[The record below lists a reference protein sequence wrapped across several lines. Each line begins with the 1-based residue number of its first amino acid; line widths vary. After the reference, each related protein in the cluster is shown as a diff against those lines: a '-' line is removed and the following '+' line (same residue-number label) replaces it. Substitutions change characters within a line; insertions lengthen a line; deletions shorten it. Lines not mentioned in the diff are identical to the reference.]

1 MSYSP
6 EVVATGFTFPESPR
20 WHGGRKAFYFVDL
33 DAGNLFELK
42 DRAVRLLHTFP
53 DFISGL
59 SFDDEDG
66 FFVTSA
72 KTSRLLH
79 LTGVFAGQTQ
89 VRVVAD
95 LNGVAG
101 FGLNDH
107 TRAPNGD
114 IFQGVVNWDAVG
126 YFSDPSIEIV
136 PGKVQRIRP
145 DGSMETMPGDVL
157 LPNGVI
163 VEPGGGR
170 LLMADTFG
178 YKIWAWS
185 MLDDGSLGEPTV
197 WAELDGIAPDGISLD
212 AEGALWIASNQEV
225 TRVREGGEVL
235 AQVNFNKHIS
245 ACMLGGPDGRTL
257 LVTAAAGFDRQV
269 LYASLTG
276 TLFQVRVD
284 VPGTALPSIYA

>member
-1 MSYSP
+1 MKYTP
-6 EVVATGFTFPESPR
+6 QVVATGFTFPESPR
-20 WHGGRKAFYFVDL
+20 WHAGRQAFYFVDL

-42 DRAVRLLHTFP
+42 GGAVRLLHTFP
-53 DFISGL
+53 DYISGL

-72 KTSRLLH
+72 KTNRVLH
-79 LTGVFAGQTQ
+79 LTGALTGDTR

-95 LNGVAG
+95 LGEVSG

-114 IFQGVVNWDAVG
+114 IFQGVLNWDAVG
-126 YFSDPSIEIV
+126 YFSDPSIELV
-136 PGKVQRIRP
+136 PGSVQRIRP
-145 DGSMETMPGDVL
+145 DGSIETMPGDVL
-157 LPNGVI
+157 FPNGVVI
-163 VEPGGGR
+163 EPGGGR

-178 YKIWAWS
+178 YKIWAWP
-185 MLDDGSLGEPTV
+185 MLDDGSLGQASV
-197 WAELDGIAPDGISLD
+197 WADLKTIAPDGISLD
-212 AEGALWIASNQEV
+212 AEGALWIASDQEV

-235 AQVNFNKHIS
+235 DEITFDTHIS

-257 LVTAAAGFDRQV
+257 LVTSAESFDRRI
-269 LYASLTG
+269 LHARLTG
-276 TLFQVRVD
+276 ILYQVEVD